1 MTHRLIMLACLPL
14 VVIACLAL
22 LAKPTWAN
30 AIKVAE
36 LIEERAL
43 EELGRVIPVNGRID
57 IRMAQGAIS
66 EGEFVQEFWIDS
78 DSGQFIAN
86 IVTEYGEAH
95 RVWGLAVMTIQ
106 VPVPLHRML
115 PEEIVKLSDL
125 AMVELPMQRVGTFAI
140 DSVDDLVGQQVR
152 RMLVAGRP
160 VPRKSVIPP
169 VIINRGQKVKILLNF
184 GGLQLTAMGRA
195 MTDAHAGQELR
206 VVNLSSNKAIS
217 AFATLPGVVEV
228 DK

>member
-14 VVIACLAL
+14 AVIGCLAL
-22 LAKPTWAN
+22 LAKPTWAS

-195 MTDAHAGQELR
+195 MADAHAGQELR